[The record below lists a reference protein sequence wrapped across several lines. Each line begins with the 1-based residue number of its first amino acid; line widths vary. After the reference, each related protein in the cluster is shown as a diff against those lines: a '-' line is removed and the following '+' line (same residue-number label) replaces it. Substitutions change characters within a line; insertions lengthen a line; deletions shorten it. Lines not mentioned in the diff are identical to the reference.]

1 MNKTLRYLGLLAI
14 LPLFMA
20 IISFDYIDEAE
31 AKLIRDKHVT
41 LLEPVPDVDLTLKQ
55 LSEPLQSDDTSLK
68 TTKGFVPKTSDS
80 DSVTYRVNYIVSNSG
95 TTDVKNIMI
104 SVHSDTEI
112 VDAELSG
119 WLDPKHS
126 IISVLVKAVDPAL
139 IDAKIVGYE
148 I

>member
-1 MNKTLRYLGLLAI
+1 MNKTLRYFGLLAI
-14 LPLFMA
+14 LPLFMVMM
-20 IISFDYIDEAE
+20 SFDYIDEAE

-41 LLEPVPDVDLTLKQ
+41 LPEPEPDVDLTLKQ
-55 LSEPLQSDDTSLK
+55 LSEPQQSGDVSMK

-80 DSVTYRVNYIVSNSG
+80 DSVTYLVNYMVSNSG
-95 TTDVKNIMI
+95 ETDVKNIMI